1 MKPITVAYLG
11 LLDSDRATG
20 TRRAEEHLTRLA
32 QAVAARSGYGW
43 TIEIISAGREA
54 GTRTVSAG
62 VVRTILP
69 ITGKPRTPW
78 DAVSWR
84 LPDALAQADLVHLHD
99 GFCRLGEAALL
110 IAKQSHQPI
119 CITEYGLN
127 GHWLSSELGLIELAD
142 VVICHCPTLA
152 GRLQS
157 SRPVD
162 VVAAKFDA
170 AALGLPA
177 AWPSP
182 NCLPLRAD
190 PPASND
196 YHAAGAGLYAIYR
209 RLLNQTVEIAA

>member
-1 MKPITVAYLG
+1 MKPITVAYFG

-43 TIEIISAGREA
+43 TVEIMSAGDEA
-54 GTRTVSAG
+54 GTQTVSAG

-69 ITGKPRTPW
+69 IAGKPRTPW

-84 LPDALAQADLVHLHD
+84 LPEALARADLVHLHD
-99 GFCRLGEAALL
+99 GFSRLGEAALL

-142 VVICHCPTLA
+142 VVICHCPALA

-157 SRPVD
+157 TRPVEVVPAKID
-162 VVAAKFDA
+162 V

-182 NCLPLRAD
+182 NCLPLRAEQ
-190 PPASND
+190 PASNE
-196 YHAAGAGLYAIYR
+196 YRAAGAALYAIYH
-209 RLLNQTVEIAA
+209 RLLNQTMEIAA

>member
-32 QAVAARSGYGW
+32 QAVADRSGYGW
-43 TIEIISAGREA
+43 TVEIISAGENA
-54 GTRTVSAG
+54 STQTVSAG
-62 VVRTILP
+62 VVRTVLP
-69 ITGKPRTPW
+69 VAGNPRTPW
-78 DAVSWR
+78 DAVSWS
-84 LPDALAQADLVHLHD
+84 LPEAMARADLVHLHD
-99 GFCRLGEAALL
+99 GFSRLGEAALL

-127 GHWLSSELGLIELAD
+127 GHWLSSELGLTELAD
-142 VVICHCPTLA
+142 VVICHCPA
-152 GRLQS
+152 VARRLQS
-157 SRPVD
+157 ARPVE
-162 VVAAKFDA
+162 VAPAKFDV

-196 YHAAGAGLYAIYR
+196 YHAAGAALYAIYH